1 MADEVHEV
9 VTLLLARM
17 ESNPEEFEFH
27 ASGSL
32 AVTGRWETWIAQLG
46 WHFNEAEKALIYG
59 KARELIFQRVHGE
72 VLDELL
78 NGEDRRRKE
87 REEQEYER
95 QMMRQ
100 STLAQQQ
107 KAYVSQLQGMV
118 GQVYGGGGGGGGGG
132 AAIPGYQNAAG
143 AQGLVG
149 KSPTQLYGDYG
160 IITGTQANSIMI
172 DDQVLDA
179 PMIKKIKKMLSGR
192 SK

>member
-17 ESNPEEFEFH
+17 ESNPEEFKVADVPFH
-27 ASGSL
+27 DRWYDHVNAIQAFGSEADKAAIAAGLRKIRL
-32 AVTGRWETWIAQLG
+32 AET
-46 WHFNEAEKALIYG
+46 HE
-59 KARELIFQRVHGE
+59 RVM
-72 VLDELL
+72 DELL

-87 REEQEYER
+87 AEDREYER
-95 QMMRQ
+95 H
-100 STLAQQQ
+100 LAHAAMQQQ
-107 KAYVSQLQGMV
+107 QNAYTNQIQGMV
-118 GQVYGGGGGGGGGG
+118 GQVYGGGGSGVYGGGGG
-132 AAIPGYQNAAG
+132 AALSGYQNAAG